1 MGRKGKKL
9 KLYRLKEKRA
19 ETRSG
24 KMFATMRGR

>member
-9 KLYRLKEKRA
+9 KLYRLKKKRA

-24 KMFATMRGR
+24 KMFATMR

>member
-9 KLYRLKEKRA
+9 KLYRLKKKRA